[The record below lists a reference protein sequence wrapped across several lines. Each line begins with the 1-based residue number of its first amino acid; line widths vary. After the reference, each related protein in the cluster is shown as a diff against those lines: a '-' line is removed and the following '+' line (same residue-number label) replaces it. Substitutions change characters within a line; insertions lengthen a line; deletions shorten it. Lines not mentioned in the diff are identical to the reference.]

1 MIAHSHNVT
10 NTPAALGSNKQKAQF
25 NPYVN
30 NEGTVL
36 AIAGEDFCIAA
47 TDTRMSQGY
56 GILSRNHSKTT
67 QLTPNCMITS
77 AGMVADVEELHR
89 VLEIKLR

>member
-36 AIAGEDFCIAA
+36 GK
-47 TDTRMSQGY
+47 
-56 GILSRNHSKTT
+56 LKTKIDII
-67 QLTPNCMITS
+67 QQI
-77 AGMVADVEELHR
+77 
-89 VLEIKLR
+89 

>member
-10 NTPAALGSNKQKAQF
+10 KTPAALGSTIQKGQF

-36 AIAGEDFCIAA
+36 AIAGEDFVIAA
-47 TDTRMSQGY
+47 ADTRMSQGY
-56 GILSRNHSKTT
+56 GILSRNLSKTT
-67 QLTPNCMITS
+67 
-77 AGMVADVEELHR
+77 
-89 VLEIKLR
+89 